1 MDMLN
6 DFIDENYTNEKSVQL
21 CRWRKRLNKKPNDL
35 KGADRT
41 LMKLFNYCN
50 DLYLEN
56 IELKKNKNI
65 ELKQNENIEKV
76 SEVKLNIDRNIPEV
90 KFNNYIGIR
99 NNNERIETNN
109 IIVGKKIKTKK
120 IKKEDDNTYFME
132 GKIKVITS
140 MQDHN
145 IPSFISVMKGINR
158 TINLELKLKKQEGK
172 TKYNIKNWI
181 EKNILN
187 MINERYD
194 LICKNG
200 SIKLNEELYK
210 KIVIR
215 MIKITKRDIIKF
227 LDNY

>member
-76 SEVKLNIDRNIPEV
+76 SEVKPKVSKV

-109 IIVGKKIKTKK
+109 IIVGKKFKTIKP
-120 IKKEDDNTYFME
+120 KKEKEKEEEEYFME

-140 MQDHN
+140 MKNHN
-145 IPSFISVMKGINR
+145 VPDIIRVMKGVNN
-158 TINLELKLKKQEGK
+158 TINLEMKTKKLEGK
-172 TKYNIKNWI
+172 TKYNIENWI
-181 EKNILN
+181 NKNALK
-187 MINERYD
+187 MIEETYNE
-194 LICKNG
+194 ICKPCN
-200 SIKLNEELYK
+200 IKLNEELYK

-227 LDNY
+227 LKNY